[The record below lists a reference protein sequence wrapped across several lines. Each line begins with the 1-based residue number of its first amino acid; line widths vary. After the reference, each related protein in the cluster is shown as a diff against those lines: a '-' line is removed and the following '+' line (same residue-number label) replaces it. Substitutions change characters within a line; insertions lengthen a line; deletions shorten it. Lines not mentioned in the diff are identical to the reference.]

1 MDSSGMNGRE
11 VSGYDVIRMPMDR
24 SVKFPV
30 RVEIQEDRIFCHYL
44 EKDLMH
50 AGGFHDLFVDITKV
64 AIKESQFGKDSVLVS
79 FRSRDG
85 GRDAVVTFK
94 RKDAADLY
102 EALQDALT
110 RYANE

>member
-1 MDSSGMNGRE
+1 
-11 VSGYDVIRMPMDR
+11 MDR
-24 SVKFPV
+24 SVKFSV
-30 RVEIQEDRIFCHYL
+30 RVEIQEDRIFCHHL
-44 EKDLMH
+44 EKDWRH
-50 AGGFHDLFVDITKV
+50 AGGIPEYFQDITKV

-79 FRSRDG
+79 FRMSGG

-110 RYANE
+110 RYAANPEN